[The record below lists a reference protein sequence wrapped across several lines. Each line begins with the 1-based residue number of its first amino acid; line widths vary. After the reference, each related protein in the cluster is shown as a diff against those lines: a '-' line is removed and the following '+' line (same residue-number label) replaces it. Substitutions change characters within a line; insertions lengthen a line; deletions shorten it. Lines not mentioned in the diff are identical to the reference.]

1 MEAESGVGD
10 DIDPRSGRRL
20 SWTQKRD
27 VFPSVGCESSKAI
40 EEFESL
46 CDGSRGR
53 RPEMWAAAPRGPRG
67 RCGRYLQTIELVG
80 QVAAARGQ
88 NDTRD
93 GCEPRAGL
101 VREQIRTQQENRAP
115 RVFRAG
121 LWLRRT

>member
-10 DIDPRSGRRL
+10 NMDPRSRRRR

-27 VFPSVGCESSKAI
+27 VFPSVGCESSEAI

-46 CDGSRGR
+46 CDGSRDR

-88 NDTRD
+88 NDTRN
-93 GCEPRAGL
+93 GCEPRACL
-101 VREQIRTQQENRAP
+101 
-115 RVFRAG
+115 FRAQV
-121 LWLRRT
+121 RPPQDY